1 MSALQ
6 PQCGDGFGCTLA
18 GTVITWLIFAVV
30 LSATGYLVIIPLS
43 MGNNPTEWSPI
54 RNALAFIFSLIITW
68 IPYVAVETCK
78 QGIELPYEGPES
90 TVTEPKF
97 NGAQWTTR
105 AIGAISSLLILIQFF
120 LGVIDIRRLRASKL
134 LSYLSTTSHVRGTAC
149 SKKAATRKINAVMEN
164 AHKLMPKS
172 ASKHNGPPIKE
183 ETMINFVIRG
193 ESFEDCG
200 GLAWT
205 WMRLLS
211 GALFEEDGIWITSRL
226 IIIQTVQLF
235 LFAFVTYTGVLLVNE
250 AMKRAEQAQAI
261 LQPGYPQWVYEIVPT
276 PNQVKIA
283 LYPALG
289 IVMFVMITLFL
300 VYIPR
305 YVFDVLELTMVSM
318 WLMIS

>member
-1 MSALQ
+1 
-6 PQCGDGFGCTLA
+6 
-18 GTVITWLIFAVV
+18 
-30 LSATGYLVIIPLS
+30 
-43 MGNNPTEWSPI
+43 
-54 RNALAFIFSLIITW
+54 
-68 IPYVAVETCK
+68 
-78 QGIELPYEGPES
+78 
-90 TVTEPKF
+90 
-97 NGAQWTTR
+97 
-105 AIGAISSLLILIQFF
+105 
-120 LGVIDIRRLRASKL
+120 
-134 LSYLSTTSHVRGTAC
+134 
-149 SKKAATRKINAVMEN
+149 MEN
-164 AHKLMPKS
+164 AHKLMSKS

-183 ETMINFVIRG
+183 ETMINFVIGG

-211 GALFEEDGIWITSRL
+211 GALFEEDGIWIASRL

-250 AMKRAEQAQAI
+250 ATKRAEQAQAI

>member
-1 MSALQ
+1 M
-6 PQCGDGFGCTLA
+6 
-18 GTVITWLIFAVV
+18 
-30 LSATGYLVIIPLS
+30 
-43 MGNNPTEWSPI
+43 
-54 RNALAFIFSLIITW
+54 AFIFSLIITW

-211 GALFEEDGIWITSRL
+211 GALFEEDGIWIASRL

-250 AMKRAEQAQAI
+250 ATKRAEQAQAI